1 MKVISL
7 ASAKG
12 GVGKSTLAVNLAA
25 AIIEDGKSAVIL
37 DMDPQGS
44 ALLWDELRTK
54 RTGRATPPLAG
65 PMTLQGLRAEL
76 RALARQRIDY
86 VILDMP
92 GLSSRDVE
100 ETLRFADLVLVPSRA
115 SIIDIAPATATIEA
129 AMRLG
134 KTFCYIM
141 NFVPEDKSMF
151 RAVKT
156 QLEDAG
162 LMVAPIAVPDSSV
175 FPLAF
180 MSGKSAAEQ
189 EPKGNAANE
198 IRWLWRFLKGLV

>member
-54 RTGRATPPLAG
+54 RTGRSTPPLVGA
-65 PMTLQGLRAEL
+65 MTLTGLRDNL
-76 RALARQRIDY
+76 RTLARQPIDY

-141 NFVPEDKSMF
+141 NFVPKDKSMF
-151 RAVKT
+151 RAVKA

-162 LMVAPIAVPDSSV
+162 FMVAPVAVPDSNV
-175 FPLAF
+175 FPTAF
-180 MSGKSAAEQ
+180 MSGKTAAEQ
-189 EPKGNAANE
+189 QPKGSAANE